1 MATGAA
7 LPPLHVK
14 STGQEAQ
21 TVLESPLQEPVLY
34 VPAAQTLHVVQ
45 EAALEVVE

>member
-7 LPPLHVK
+7 LPPLHVN

-21 TVLESPLQEPVLY
+21 TVLEVMQEPVLY
-34 VPAAQTLHVVQ
+34 VPAAQTLHAVQ